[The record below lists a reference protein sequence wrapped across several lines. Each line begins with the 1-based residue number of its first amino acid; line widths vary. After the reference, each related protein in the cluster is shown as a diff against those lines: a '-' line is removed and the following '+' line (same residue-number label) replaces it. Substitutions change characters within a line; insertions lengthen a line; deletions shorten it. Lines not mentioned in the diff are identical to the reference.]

1 MRIILVMFFDCWRI
15 RMTYFINAWLERP
28 QPYLQVIHRDSG
40 RVCVDFPAP
49 VLEELC
55 RNGDICPGDLRTS
68 TASAT
73 KEVVRHLFHMATLNG
88 CRVARFSAAHKYS
101 GQSAGA

>member
-1 MRIILVMFFDCWRI
+1 
-15 RMTYFINAWLERP
+15 MTYFINAWLERP
-28 QPYLQVIHRDSG
+28 QPYLQIIHRDSG

-55 RNGDICPGDLRTS
+55 RSGDICPSDLRTS
-68 TASAT
+68 TVATT

-88 CRVARFSAAHKYS
+88 CRRLARRNATHKHASQRAHDAGLQS
-101 GQSAGA
+101 GHG

>member
-1 MRIILVMFFDCWRI
+1 
-15 RMTYFINAWLERP
+15 MTYFINAWLERP
-28 QPYLQVIHRDSG
+28 QPYLQIIHRDTG
-40 RVCVDFPAP
+40 RVCVDFPAA

-55 RNGDICPGDLRTS
+55 RNGDLCPSDLCTN

-88 CRVARFSAAHKYS
+88 CRIARRGAGHK
-101 GQSAGA
+101 QSSP